1 MFQIWWWWWWPP
13 LHLLFWLLSLWSLFF
28 SSFSIQFSFLC
39 HLLNEF
45 IPFISILSLCVC
57 MYHTYRF
64 FLIFGFLSVNFF
76 SFIASQR
83 KKVVENWY
91 IDWFIAHTH
100 THRAFVKTK
109 YSPSSY
115 HITHK
120 QINCLVIDGSIF
132 FRCCPIL
139 FQIRVFCFYFFS
151 VFFLYFISVCFACLY
166 LSVKN
171 NFLNFEI

>member
-1 MFQIWWWWWWPP
+1 MN
-13 LHLLFWLLSLWSLFF
+13 LFHSFRF
-28 SSFSIQFSFLC
+28 SV
-39 HLLNEF
+39 
-45 IPFISILSLCVC
+45 CVC

-76 SFIASQR
+76 SFHCFTKKESCR
-83 KKVVENWY
+83 KLIY
-91 IDWFIAHTH
+91 RLIYRTHIH

-139 FQIRVFCFYFFS
+139 FQIRVFCFHFFPFFS
-151 VFFLYFISVCFACLY
+151 LFHFSLFRLFIFICQ
-166 LSVKN
+166 
-171 NFLNFEI
+171 E